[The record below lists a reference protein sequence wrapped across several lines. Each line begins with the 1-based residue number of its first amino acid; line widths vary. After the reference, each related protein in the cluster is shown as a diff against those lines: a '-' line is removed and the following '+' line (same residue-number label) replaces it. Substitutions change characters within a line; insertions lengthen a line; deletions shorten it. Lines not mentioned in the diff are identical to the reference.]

1 MNLSYIQRSAQVFPF
16 LIMAHRGF
24 RGGNIIEN
32 TRQSTQL
39 AFMAGAD
46 IIELDVCRSK
56 DHIYYLFHST
66 QEAQLLGLDRH
77 FHDLYSDEIEAVYQ
91 RNSIGLESNYKV
103 ERLEDYLAWFPKDKM
118 INIDRSW
125 WYWDDPQFFEIFKKY
140 NVIDRCFLKN
150 NLAGDGY
157 DYLKALNKTNQKI
170 AYLPIAH
177 CQEDYYRVK
186 DLKQIQLI
194 GIEMIL
200 LNSNTDLLDDKFI
213 KELQANQQIIL
224 MDGEKLGKD
233 KPFFFGR
240 EDDYSLFENP
250 DQGWGQMYQLGAN
263 VIETDW
269 PNFLYQYRQN
279 MNK

>member
-125 WYWDDPQFFEIFKKY
+125 WYWDDPQFFEI
-140 NVIDRCFLKN
+140 LKN
-150 NLAGDGY
+150 
-157 DYLKALNKTNQKI
+157 I
-170 AYLPIAH
+170 MSSI
-177 CQEDYYRVK
+177 VV
-186 DLKQIQLI
+186 
-194 GIEMIL
+194 
-200 LNSNTDLLDDKFI
+200 S
-213 KELQANQQIIL
+213 
-224 MDGEKLGKD
+224 
-233 KPFFFGR
+233 
-240 EDDYSLFENP
+240 
-250 DQGWGQMYQLGAN
+250 
-263 VIETDW
+263 
-269 PNFLYQYRQN
+269 
-279 MNK
+279 